1 LTSWVRN
8 KAARWK
14 VVLLIIFCWSLDG
27 REIKQYGT
35 MAVSWALIGV
45 LFVLLSLAA
54 WLVTRY
60 GGPQT
65 SRTVLSALLAG
76 NKTDN

>member
-1 LTSWVRN
+1 
-8 KAARWK
+8 
-14 VVLLIIFCWSLDG
+14 VLINFCWSLDG
-27 REIKQYGT
+27 REHKQHGT
-35 MAVSWALIGV
+35 MAVSWAVIGV

-65 SRTVLSALLAG
+65 CRTVL
-76 NKTDN
+76 